1 MAFAYGMGH
10 GMGFGFGLGFLNLI
24 GTVLFFAFLF
34 WAFRSLGRG
43 WRYGGRRGRGR
54 RYGRSHG
61 RPWEGGGD
69 DAVKLAKERFAK
81 GEISAEEFERIKAGL
96 GEDEAETR
104 SEARSGPPF
113 EWFRDSDDALEIARK
128 RLAKGELTLDEFE
141 TVKRA
146 LS

>member
-10 GMGFGFGLGFLNLI
+10 GIGFGFGLGFLNLI
-24 GTVLFFAFLF
+24 GTVLFFVFLF
-34 WAFRSLGRG
+34 WAFKSLARG

-54 RYGRSHG
+54 RYGR
-61 RPWEGGGD
+61 PWESGED
-69 DAVKLAKERFAK
+69 DAVKLAKERFAR

-96 GEDEAETR
+96 GGEDAHA
-104 SEARSGPPF
+104 SEPPF
-113 EWFRDSDDALEIARK
+113 KWFRDSDDALEIARK
-128 RLAKGELTLDEFE
+128 RLAKGELTLEEFE